1 MTINILNQN
10 GENTGRSVEL
20 PSNIFGIE
28 PNEHVLYLAVKQY
41 LAHQRQGTHKTKER
55 SEKAGSTRKLKK
67 QKGTGGARAGD
78 INSPTR
84 VGGGRAFG
92 PRPRTYTLKLNKKV
106 KALARKSAL
115 AAKAHAGQVV
125 VVEDFTFATPTTK
138 GYKNFLA
145 AINANTKSLHMTAAV
160 DNGLVL
166 SSRNLQKVSVTTAVD
181 FNVYEV
187 LNANCLI
194 INESTIAALNGTF
207 AGE

>member
-115 AAKAHAGQVV
+115 AAKAIAGQVV